1 MPQVPLY
8 NGPQVQ
14 TQALKPVY
22 QGNID
27 VSSGAQA
34 LARGLDQAG
43 EALDR
48 IALRDA
54 EAKANETDTQLT
66 RDFNQW
72 EDENR
77 GKYTNQNADGYR
89 AAVDAWWKEAPNK
102 YGAGLDPRA
111 QSLVN
116 KTLNRR
122 QTIAL
127 DQAGK
132 YEFAEKEKYAD
143 STTESALTTATV
155 NALKTG
161 DYAGEAQRIR
171 DLTAL
176 QGVRKNWDKDQ
187 RDAALNARLGAF
199 NVTVITQMA
208 EKDAAA
214 AQQYLTAA
222 IERKEIRPEQQT
234 KLESVIKGEA
244 DNQFATQK
252 AAEWASKPLSDQL
265 AEAAK
270 IEDPQRREKTLL
282 QIRNNHTLVKQAEQ
296 ERENAAADQA
306 WQLFAQGKKIPEA
319 TLASMAGRERVQLQE
334 AQRTRS
340 ERLSKGTPVNTDWG
354 TYIDV
359 REKLARG
366 EKVDLRGYTEKIGP
380 TQMEQLL
387 DIQSSVGKGGAKQDA
402 MLTDEARINNALTG
416 LGIDKKKDPQG
427 ASALTIEI
435 DRRVRAA
442 SAAKGG
448 KDLTADEKQTIV
460 DRVVMDKVYVDE
472 WGIDPEK
479 AVSLLKPEEMG
490 KAYVKV
496 NGKNVLVSSVPSTD
510 RQQIIKALQTTGQAP
525 TEQAIVEMY
534 LAGKNQK
541 PSAPKSN
548 VSLIPTAMP
557 PR

>member
-34 LARGLDQAG
+34 LAQGMGQAG

-48 IALRDA
+48 IALRDS

-77 GKYTNQNADGYR
+77 AKYTNQNADGYR
-89 AAVDAWWKEAPNK
+89 AAVDAWWKDAAK
-102 YGAGLDPRA
+102 TYGAGLDPRA
-111 QSLVN
+111 QALVN

-132 YEFAEKEKYAD
+132 YEFVEKEKYAD

-171 DLTAL
+171 DLTAV
-176 QGVRKNWDKDQ
+176 QGARKNWDKDQ
-187 RDAALNARLGAF
+187 RDSALNARLGAF
-199 NVTVITQMA
+199 NVAVITQMA

-214 AQQYLTAA
+214 AQKYLTTA
-222 IERKEIRPEQQT
+222 IERGEIRPEQQT

-252 AAEWASKPLSDQL
+252 AAEWASKPLGDQL

-282 QIRNNHTLVKQAEQ
+282 QIRNNHALVKQAEQ
-296 ERENAAADQA
+296 ERENHAADQA

-319 TLASMAGRERVQLQE
+319 TLASMSGRERVQLQE

-340 ERLSKGTPVNTDWG
+340 ERVAKGATVNTDWA

-359 REKLARG
+359 REKLAKG

-380 TQMEQLL
+380 AQMEQLL
-387 DIQSSVGKGGAKQDA
+387 DIQGSSSKGGVKQDA

-427 ASALTIEI
+427 AAALTIEI

-442 SAAKGG
+442 STAKGG
-448 KDLTADEKQTIV
+448 KDLTADEKQSIV

-472 WGIDPEK
+472 WGTDPEK
-479 AVSLLKPEEMG
+479 AVALLKPDEMG

-510 RQQIIKALQTTGQAP
+510 RQQIVKALQSTGQAP

-534 LAGKNQK
+534 IAGKSQK

-548 VSLIPTAMP
+548 VSLIPTANP